1 MKVEIDVPDRKRAEW
16 VDGVLPLVDE
26 TPKDID
32 EKIKSFEDAYEWCR
46 ENEKSTFAYE
56 YDVITHQRE
65 KVAPTLSTDIIA
77 YLKLRIIV
85 AALNEGWE
93 PKFEKGEWRWY
104 PWFNLHTKDEYDLLC
119 DEEKSRVVLR
129 SGGGSSAHGG
139 LAYAYADYA
148 CSVSYANFG
157 ARLAFRNERLTE
169 YAGTQFAALYAD
181 LCFKPE

>member
-1 MKVEIDVPDRKRAEW
+1 MKVEIDVPDGKRAEW
-16 VDGVLPLVDE
+16 VDGVLTLVDE
-26 TPKDID
+26 TPKDIA

-46 ENEKSTFAYE
+46 ENDKSTLTYE

-65 KVAPTLSTDIIA
+65 KVAPALSADIIA

-129 SGGGSSAHGG
+129 SGDNSFADSG
-139 LAYAYADYA
+139 LAYANADNA
-148 CSVSYANFG
+148 CSFSSTSCG